1 VNDDRVKKLIDAEI
15 ASTCTSLKKFEVP
28 QAWAF
33 VAPFTAANN
42 MLTPKMSI
50 RRHKVIQTY
59 DDVINRLYGDEGSA
73 EEEDTSAD
81 SVQQKQE
88 AA

>member
-1 VNDDRVKKLIDAEI
+1 MAC
-15 ASTCTSLKKFEVP
+15 SFMKKFEIP
-28 QAWAF
+28 QSWAL

-59 DDVINRLYGDEGSA
+59 EDVINRLYGDEGTA
-73 EEEDTSAD
+73 EETSNE
-81 SVQQKQE
+81 STPEQQKQE